1 MLLVPRQLRR
11 AGLTGD
17 VPYYGGRFTPAQA
30 YAASHPSASHPSA
43 SAPAAPPSGSL
54 GRTVVP
60 AGAKPAR
67 TPEDTRR
74 TLERLRDEGVITP
87 EEYDDLRSRT
97 AT

>member
-30 YAASHPSASHPSA
+30 YAASHPSSPPSSHP
-43 SAPAAPPSGSL
+43 APAPPPSGSL

-60 AGAKPAR
+60 EAAKPAR
-67 TPEDTRR
+67 SPEDTIR

>member
-30 YAASHPSASHPSA
+30 YAVSHPSSPRPA
-43 SAPAAPPSGSL
+43 AAPPSGSL
-54 GRTVVP
+54 GRTAVP
-60 AGAKPAR
+60 VTAKPAR
-67 TPEDTRR
+67 SAEDTLR